1 MIWTLIATALA
12 ALDPAVAYAADVDR
26 SILGDPLPDEF
37 IVYELISAVPDLHAD
52 DAETER
58 FYRVQISIY
67 NRAGLTS
74 LPDTDTA
81 MLAQGF
87 RFAGETR
94 IPFNPE
100 TGHYGLA
107 REYTILVNQ

>member
-1 MIWTLIATALA
+1 MIWTLTTTALA
-12 ALDPAVAYAADVDR
+12 TLTPAVAYAADVDR
-26 SILGDPLPDEF
+26 SVLGDPLPDEF
-37 IVYELISAVPDLHAD
+37 IIYELISAVPEEHAD

-58 FYRVQISIY
+58 FYRMQLSIY

-87 RFAGETR
+87 HFAGENK

-100 TGHYGLA
+100 TRHYGLA